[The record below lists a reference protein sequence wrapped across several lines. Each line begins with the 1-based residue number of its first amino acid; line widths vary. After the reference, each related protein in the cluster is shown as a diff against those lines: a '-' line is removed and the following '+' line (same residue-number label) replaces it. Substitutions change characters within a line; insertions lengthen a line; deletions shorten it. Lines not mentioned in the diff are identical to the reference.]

1 MHCSIPASLESEL
14 RSVSGWDAAEDGSGD
29 VEECEVEVQ
38 IGADVH
44 RHHSVESAEERGR
57 LRVHQDDAH
66 LFNRRMGCENVF
78 FSHSVHLLY

>member
-66 LFNRRMGCENVF
+66 LFKRRMGCENVF